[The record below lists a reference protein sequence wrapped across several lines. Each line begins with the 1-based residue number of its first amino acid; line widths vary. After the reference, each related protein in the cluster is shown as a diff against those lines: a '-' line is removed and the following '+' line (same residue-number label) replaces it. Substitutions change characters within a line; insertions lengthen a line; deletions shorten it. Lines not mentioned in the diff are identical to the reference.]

1 MRRVLVFVWAMA
13 IGSVSA
19 ALAWSQSDDRA
30 QQGVHVDTS
39 GKGPVFRVTVVDR
52 STKAVNYQHRSGP
65 TEIAFRGT
73 SLLPEARG
81 EAIVN
86 SKQGRIEIK
95 ARMERL
101 TPATQFG
108 PEYLTYVLWAVT
120 PGGRP
125 KNLGEVLLNGKNS
138 SMAVTTDL
146 QTFGLIVT
154 AEPYFAVT
162 QPSDVV
168 VMENVVTDRTT
179 GTIQPIE
186 AHYELLKRGQYVAS
200 VPQQEAQPLTL
211 DRKAPLELYEARNA
225 VRIARW
231 TGADRYAPDV
241 LHKAEESLLNAEE
254 GLGGKVGKK
263 TVAQNSRDAAQE
275 AEDAR
280 LLTMQK
286 MEDERVANEKAAA
299 AERERQAAEQAEQS
313 ESARVAAE
321 QARAEAE
328 SEAERSRTESE
339 SARVAAE
346 QAKTQATADAEQA
359 RTESESARLAAE
371 QARAQAEADAE
382 RVAQE
387 KADAEGARD
396 AARAQQQA
404 AETEAVRARDAA
416 EQSEQNR
423 LRSEQEKTQLR
434 EQLRQQL
441 NAILQTRET
450 ARGLIV
456 NMSDVLFDTGK
467 YTLKPGGREK
477 LAKIAGIILAHPGL
491 KLEADGFTDSV
502 GSDEFNKRL
511 SDQRANSVREY
522 FLTQSVPADSV
533 TAIGFGKDRPV
544 ASNDTPT
551 GRQLNRRV
559 ELIVSGEVIG
569 TSAQN
574 SPSY

>member
-1 MRRVLVFVWAMA
+1 MRGASLFFSVLS
-13 IGSVSA
+13 IGWVSVPS
-19 ALAWSQSDDRA
+19 AWSQSDDPR
-30 QQGVHVDTS
+30 QGVQVDTS
-39 GKGPVFRVTVVDR
+39 GKVPVFRVTVVDR
-52 STKAVNYQHRSGP
+52 STKAINYQHRSGP
-65 TEIAFRGT
+65 TQIAFRGT
-73 SLLPEARG
+73 SLMPQAQG

-95 ARMERL
+95 ARMEKL
-101 TPATQFG
+101 TLASQFG

-138 SMAVTTDL
+138 HMEVTTDL

-186 AHYELLKRGQYVAS
+186 AKYELLKRGQYVAS
-200 VPQQEAQPLTL
+200 APQQDAQPLAL
-211 DRKAPLELYEARNA
+211 DRKVPLELYEARNA

-231 TGADRYAPDV
+231 IGADRYAPDS
-241 LHKAEESLLNAEE
+241 LHKAEESLQNAEDE
-254 GLGGKVGKK
+254 LTGKIGKK
-263 TVAQNSRDAAQE
+263 TVAQNSRDAAQK

-280 LLTMQK
+280 LITIQK
-286 MEDERVANEKAAA
+286 MEDERVANEKAAGE
-299 AERERQAAEQAEQS
+299 ERERHAAAQTAQAEAQ
-313 ESARVAAE
+313 
-321 QARAEAE
+321 RA
-328 SEAERSRTESE
+328 
-339 SARVAAE
+339 
-346 QAKTQATADAEQA
+346 
-359 RTESESARLAAE
+359 AAE
-371 QARAQAEADAE
+371 QARAQAEAETERHRSEAERNRIEAENARTAAEQAKAQAQADAE
-382 RVAQE
+382 RAAKE
-387 KADAEGARD
+387 KSDAEAARD

-404 AETEAVRARDAA
+404 AEEEAARAHAA
-416 EQSEQNR
+416 ADEAQQNQ

-456 NMSDVLFDTGK
+456 NMSDVLFDTGR

-502 GSDEFNKRL
+502 GGEEFNQRL
-511 SDQRANSVREY
+511 SEKRANSVRDY
-522 FLTQSVPADSV
+522 LLTQSLPADAV
-533 TAIGFGKDRPV
+533 TSIGYGKDRPV

-559 ELIVSGEVIG
+559 ELVVSGDVIG
-569 TSAQN
+569 TSAQSN
-574 SPSY
+574 PSR

>member
-1 MRRVLVFVWAMA
+1 M
-13 IGSVSA
+13 
-19 ALAWSQSDDRA
+19 
-30 QQGVHVDTS
+30 
-39 GKGPVFRVTVVDR
+39 
-52 STKAVNYQHRSGP
+52 
-65 TEIAFRGT
+65 
-73 SLLPEARG
+73 PEARG

-101 TPATQFG
+101 TPAGQFG

-138 SMAVTTDL
+138 HLEVTTDL

-154 AEPYFAVT
+154 AEPYYAVT

-168 VMENVVTDRTT
+168 VMENIVTDRTT

-186 AHYELLKRGQYVAS
+186 AKYELLKRGQYIAS
-200 VPQQEAQPLTL
+200 APQQEAQPLPL
-211 DRKAPLELYEARNA
+211 DHKAPLELYEARNA

-231 TGADRYAPDV
+231 IGADRYAPDS
-241 LHKAEESLLNAEE
+241 LHNAEESLQNAEDE
-254 GLGGKVGKK
+254 LTGKVGKK
-263 TVAQNSRDAAQE
+263 TVAQNSRDAAQN

-280 LLTMQK
+280 LITVQK
-286 MEDERVANEKAAA
+286 MEDERVAKEKAAA
-299 AERERQAAEQAEQS
+299 EDRERQATAQAAQA

-321 QARAEAE
+321 QARAQAE
-328 SEAERSRTESE
+328 SEAERSKTESE
-339 SARVAAE
+339 STRIAAE
-346 QAKTQATADAEQA
+346 QAKTEAEANAA
-359 RTESESARLAAE
+359 RARAESETARLAAE
-371 QARAQAEADAE
+371 QAKAQADADAE
-382 RVAQE
+382 RAARE
-387 KADAEGARD
+387 KADAEAARD
-396 AARAQQQA
+396 AARAQQQN
-404 AETEAVRARDAA
+404 AEAEAVQARDAV
-416 EQSEQNR
+416 E
-423 LRSEQEKTQLR
+423 RSEQEKAQLR

-477 LAKIAGIILAHPGL
+477 LAKIAGIVLAHPGL

-502 GSDEFNKRL
+502 GSDQRNQRL
-511 SDQRANSVREY
+511 SEQRANSVREY
-522 FLTQSVPADSV
+522 FLMQNVPADVV

-559 ELIVSGEVIG
+559 ELVVSGDLIG
-569 TSAQN
+569 TSAQAN
-574 SPSY
+574 PGL

>member
-1 MRRVLVFVWAMA
+1 MRGASVFFSAVL
-13 IGSVSA
+13 IGCISA
-19 ALAWSQSDDRA
+19 PSAWSQSEDRA
-30 QQGVHVDTS
+30 QQGVQVDTS
-39 GKGPVFRVTVVDR
+39 GKVPVYRVTVVDR
-52 STKAVNYQHRSGP
+52 TTRAINYRHRSGP
-65 TEIAFRGT
+65 TQIAFRGT
-73 SLLPEARG
+73 PLMPEARG

-86 SKQGRIEIK
+86 SKQGRIEVK
-95 ARMERL
+95 ARMEKL
-101 TPATQFG
+101 APATQFG

-138 SMAVTTDL
+138 HIEVTTDL

-154 AEPYFAVT
+154 AEPYFAVM

-168 VMENVVTDRTT
+168 VMENVVTDRTS

-186 AHYELLKRGQYVAS
+186 ANYELLKRGQYITNVS
-200 VPQQEAQPLTL
+200 QRDAQPLAL

-231 TGADRYAPDV
+231 MGADHYAPDS
-241 LHKAEESLLNAEE
+241 LHKAEESLQNAEDE
-254 GLGGKVGKK
+254 LGGKVGKK

-280 LLTMQK
+280 LITIQK

-299 AERERQAAEQAEQS
+299 LERQRQAAEQASQAEAQ
-313 ESARVAAE
+313 RVAAE
-321 QARAEAE
+321 RSRMEAEQAKSQAE
-328 SEAERSRTESE
+328 SEAERSRTEAE
-339 SARVAAE
+339 NARIAA
-346 QAKTQATADAEQA
+346 Q
-359 RTESESARLAAE
+359 
-371 QARAQAEADAE
+371 QARAQAQADAE
-382 RVAQE
+382 RAAKE
-387 KADAEGARD
+387 KSDAEAARD
-396 AARAQQQA
+396 AARAQQQNAEAEA
-404 AETEAVRARDAA
+404 ARAREAA
-416 EQSEQNR
+416 EQAEQNR
-423 LRSEQEKTQLR
+423 MKSEQEKAQLR

-477 LAKIAGIILAHPGL
+477 LAKIAGIVLAHPGL
-491 KLEADGFTDSV
+491 KVEADGFTDSV
-502 GSDEFNKRL
+502 GTDEFNRRL
-511 SDQRANSVREY
+511 SEQRANSVREY
-522 FLTQSVPADSV
+522 FLTQNVPADSV
-533 TAIGFGKDRPV
+533 TAVGFGKDRPV

-559 ELIVSGEVIG
+559 ELVVSGDVIG
-569 TSAQN
+569 TSAQA
-574 SPSY
+574 SPGN

>member
-1 MRRVLVFVWAMA
+1 MP
-13 IGSVSA
+13 
-19 ALAWSQSDDRA
+19 D
-30 QQGVHVDTS
+30 
-39 GKGPVFRVTVVDR
+39 
-52 STKAVNYQHRSGP
+52 
-65 TEIAFRGT
+65 
-73 SLLPEARG
+73 ARG

-86 SKQGRIEIK
+86 SKQGRIEIQ

-108 PEYLTYVLWAVT
+108 PEYLTYVLWAIT

-154 AEPYFAVT
+154 AEPYYAVT
-162 QPSDVV
+162 QPSDLV
-168 VMENVVTDRTT
+168 VMENEVTDRTT

-200 VPQQEAQPLTL
+200 APQQEAQPLAL
-211 DRKAPLELYEARNA
+211 DRRVPLELYEARNA

-231 TGADRYAPDV
+231 IGADRYAPDA
-241 LHKAEESLLNAEE
+241 LHKAEESLQNAEDE
-254 GLGGKVGKK
+254 LSGKVGKK

-280 LLTMQK
+280 LIAIQK
-286 MEDERVANEKAAA
+286 IEDERVANEKAAA
-299 AERERQAAEQAEQS
+299 AEREKQAADRAAQA

-321 QARAEAE
+321 QARAQAE
-328 SEAERSRTESE
+328 SEAERSKTESE
-339 SARVAAE
+339 SARIAAE
-346 QAKTQATADAEQA
+346 QAKTQAETEAERA
-359 RTESESARLAAE
+359 RTKSENARIAAE

-382 RVAQE
+382 RVAKE
-387 KADAEGARD
+387 KSDAEAARD

-404 AETEAVRARDAA
+404 AEEDAARAHEAA
-416 EQSEQNR
+416 EQADQNR
-423 LRSEQEKTQLR
+423 LKAEQEKTQLR

-456 NMSDVLFDTGK
+456 NMSDVLFDTGR

-491 KLEADGFTDSV
+491 KLEADGFTDST

-511 SDQRANSVREY
+511 SEQRANSVREY
-522 FLTQSVPADSV
+522 FLMQNVPADSV
-533 TAIGFGKDRPV
+533 TAVGFGQERPV

-559 ELIVSGEVIG
+559 ELIVSGELIG
-569 TSAQN
+569 TSAQAN
-574 SPSY
+574 PGS

>member
-1 MRRVLVFVWAMA
+1 MRVASAFFCAVAIVW
-13 IGSVSA
+13 SA
-19 ALAWSQSDDRA
+19 PAAWSQSDDRPP
-30 QQGVHVDTS
+30 QGVQVDTS
-39 GKGPVFRVTVVDR
+39 GPSPVFRVTVVDR

-65 TEIAFRGT
+65 TEIGFQGT
-73 SLLPEARG
+73 SLMPEARG

-101 TPATQFG
+101 TPAGQFG

-138 SMAVTTDL
+138 HLEVTTDL

-154 AEPYFAVT
+154 AEPYYAVT

-168 VMENVVTDRTT
+168 VMENIVTDRTT

-186 AHYELLKRGQYVAS
+186 AKYELLKRGQYIAS
-200 VPQQEAQPLTL
+200 APQQEAQPLPL
-211 DRKAPLELYEARNA
+211 DHKAPLELYEARNA

-231 TGADRYAPDV
+231 IGADRYAPDS
-241 LHKAEESLLNAEE
+241 LHNAEESLQNAEDE
-254 GLGGKVGKK
+254 LTGKVGKK
-263 TVAQNSRDAAQE
+263 TVAQNSRDAAQN

-280 LLTMQK
+280 LITVQK
-286 MEDERVANEKAAA
+286 MEDERVAKEKAAA
-299 AERERQAAEQAEQS
+299 EDRERQATAQAAQA

-321 QARAEAE
+321 QARAQAE
-328 SEAERSRTESE
+328 SEAERSKTESE
-339 SARVAAE
+339 STRIAAE
-346 QAKTQATADAEQA
+346 QAKTEAEANAA
-359 RTESESARLAAE
+359 RARAESETARLAAE
-371 QARAQAEADAE
+371 QAKAQADADAE
-382 RVAQE
+382 RAARE
-387 KADAEGARD
+387 KADAEAARD
-396 AARAQQQA
+396 AARAQQQNAEAEA
-404 AETEAVRARDAA
+404 AQARDAV
-416 EQSEQNR
+416 E
-423 LRSEQEKTQLR
+423 RSEQEKAQLR

-477 LAKIAGIILAHPGL
+477 LAKIAGIVLAHPGL

-502 GSDEFNKRL
+502 GSDQRNQRL
-511 SDQRANSVREY
+511 SEQRANSVREY
-522 FLTQSVPADSV
+522 FLMQNVPADVV

-559 ELIVSGEVIG
+559 ELVVSGDLIG
-569 TSAQN
+569 TSAQAN
-574 SPSY
+574 PGL